1 MEWEY
6 YLLFVL
12 VLGQMLRTNL
22 LLATIQTHLVS
33 LSDREAIVIMPVQ
46 SADVDPQ
53 EIEGAEGGSLVDLVN
68 QWDHGD

>member
-12 VLGQMLRTNL
+12 VLAQMLRTNFI
-22 LLATIQTHLVS
+22 LANMQNHLES
-33 LSDREAIVIMPVQ
+33 LTDREAIVIMPVQ
-46 SADVDPQ
+46 RADVDP
-53 EIEGAEGGSLVDLVN
+53 EDIEDSDSGSLVDLVN